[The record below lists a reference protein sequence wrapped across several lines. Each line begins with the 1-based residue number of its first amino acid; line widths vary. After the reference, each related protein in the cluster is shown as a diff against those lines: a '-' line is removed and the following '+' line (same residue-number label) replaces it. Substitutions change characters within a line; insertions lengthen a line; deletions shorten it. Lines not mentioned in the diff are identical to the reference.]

1 MKSKVLLNIIFLPE
15 VLAGDVSAEV
25 PSDAFG
31 ADKSE
36 DLCVIVIWELQVSGQ
51 ESHGNTRCLKQECQ
65 AQDQGPFHSIQQ

>member
-1 MKSKVLLNIIFLPE
+1 MFYFLPE

-36 DLCVIVIWELQVSGQ
+36 DLCVIVI
-51 ESHGNTRCLKQECQ
+51 
-65 AQDQGPFHSIQQ
+65 